1 MGQQDYPHTFSPDAL
16 LLTRGTADDVAFVM
30 ATERLPDYEQLV
42 GRWAQSQHDQALADG
57 RHAYFIAR
65 LNTEAVGFAII
76 RDWASPEGV
85 AHIKRVAVTEPG
97 RGYGTAL
104 LTNLVE
110 IIFRETDAF
119 RIWLGVFPENV
130 RARRTYEAVGFQA
143 EGIARGSAYFDAD
156 HRDELIMSLLRP
168 EWSIRSG
175 RTARTTK

>member
-1 MGQQDYPHTFSPDAL
+1 
-16 LLTRGTADDVAFVM
+16 
-30 ATERLPDYEQLV
+30 
-42 GRWAQSQHDQALADG
+42 
-57 RHAYFIAR
+57 
-65 LNTEAVGFAII
+65 
-76 RDWASPEGV
+76 
-85 AHIKRVAVTEPG
+85 
-97 RGYGTAL
+97 